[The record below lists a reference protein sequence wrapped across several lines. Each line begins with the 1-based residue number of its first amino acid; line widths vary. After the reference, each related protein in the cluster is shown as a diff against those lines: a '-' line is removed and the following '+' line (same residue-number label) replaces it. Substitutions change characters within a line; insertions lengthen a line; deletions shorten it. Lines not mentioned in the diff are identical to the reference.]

1 MMDAYTVLAGS
12 YDRLTRDVDYE
23 RWADYAQRHFAKQ
36 KCPVETV
43 LELGCGTGS
52 LTRLLARRGYAVT
65 ALDLSPDMLAV
76 AEQKCRGLNARF
88 LCQDMTKF
96 GWIGPVD
103 AVVSGLDSVNYVT
116 DPKKLQRAFERV
128 HLFLMPGGLFLFD
141 VNTPEKLEGVLA
153 ALDSGQYGAVLRA
166 KGIVP
171 GGEGGWLHFDYVP
184 QEHQV
189 RTGPADYT
197 GRLCVIGSKLDEA
210 GLKAL
215 FEV

>member
-1 MMDAYTVLAGS
+1 MFTSWG
-12 YDRLTRDVDYE
+12 
-23 RWADYAQRHFAKQ
+23 
-36 KCPVETV
+36 VET
-43 LELGCGTGS
+43 
-52 LTRLLARRGYAVT
+52 TRT
-65 ALDLSPDMLAV
+65 
-76 AEQKCRGLNARF
+76 F
-88 LCQDMTKF
+88 
-96 GWIGPVD
+96 
-103 AVVSGLDSVNYVT
+103 
-116 DPKKLQRAFERV
+116 
-128 HLFLMPGGLFLFD
+128 
-141 VNTPEKLEGVLA
+141 TPEKLEGVLA